1 MNNINTPAETAVV
14 ANQPELTEGL
24 FVLELE
30 ERLELATAAAAAA
43 ACERCDVEL

>member
-1 MNNINTPAETAVV
+1 MNNTNTPAENIV

-30 ERLELATAAAAAA
+30 ERLELAAAAGATAG
-43 ACERCDVEL
+43 CERCDVEL